1 MSAAAR
7 GPENER
13 DAMRTALTAALIV
26 GGLVALP
33 VAVGAVPARGTSQPP
48 AATSGAAPGSRAHP
62 TKRAR
67 TKFRPSRAAAG
78 EAKRLGAI
86 VGQGCTGKAD
96 IQRNEHQWVVL
107 CSNGK
112 TYVVEPQA
120 GGPTQPPVECALAG
134 GRPGPACFEP

>member
-1 MSAAAR
+1 MSAVAR
-7 GPENER
+7 GTENER
-13 DAMRTALTAALIV
+13 NAMRTALTSALIA

-33 VAVGAVPARGTSQPP
+33 VAAGAVPAPGTSQPP

-62 TKRAR
+62 AKRAR

-78 EAKRLGAI
+78 EARRLGAI
-86 VGQGCTGKAD
+86 VGQGCNGKAD
-96 IQRNEHQWVVL
+96 IQRNEHQWIVL

-134 GRPGPACFEP
+134 GGPGPACFEP